1 MSGAAA
7 HGPESPAVYLIPCG
21 FSVGGFM
28 CGFCKVE
35 ATSQPSPVITV
46 PPITGTQA
54 RWRLWLRLE
63 LPAVTAPAVDW
74 KCKALALTE
83 KEVV

>member
-1 MSGAAA
+1 
-7 HGPESPAVYLIPCG
+7 
-21 FSVGGFM
+21 M

-35 ATSQPSPVITV
+35 ATTQPSPVITV

-54 RWRLWLRLE
+54 RWRLWLHLE
-63 LPAVTAPAVDW
+63 LAAVTAPAVDW
-74 KCKALALTE
+74 KCKALELTE